1 VARIAFFD
9 IETRK
14 WASDLCPEDNEKGWE
29 MLRAGK
35 GGISAL
41 CIYDTR
47 DRWLYSYDDYE
58 PEAAARHLEAAD
70 LVVGY
75 SSDLFDIPC
84 LEGLI
89 HRRLRIRSYDIYT
102 KLCEAL
108 AHRGYK
114 TSVGDL
120 KLDRIAKRTLGR
132 GKIDHGS
139 NAREL
144 ARRGQFGRLFR
155 YCGDDVHLT
164 HDLFFRIVED
174 GGLIGPP
181 GFVRLEVPPT
191 CQ

>member
-1 VARIAFFD
+1 MARIAFFD

-14 WASDLCPEDNEKGWE
+14 WASDLCPEDHDRGWE
-29 MLRAGK
+29 LLRQGQ

-41 CIYDTR
+41 AIYDTR
-47 DRWLYSYDDYE
+47 DRWLYTYDDHE
-58 PEAAARHLEAAD
+58 PETAARHLEAAD

-102 KLCEAL
+102 KLVEAL

-164 HDLFFRIVED
+164 HDLFFKIVED

-181 GFVRLEVPPT
+181 GFVRLEAP
-191 CQ
+191 CFQ